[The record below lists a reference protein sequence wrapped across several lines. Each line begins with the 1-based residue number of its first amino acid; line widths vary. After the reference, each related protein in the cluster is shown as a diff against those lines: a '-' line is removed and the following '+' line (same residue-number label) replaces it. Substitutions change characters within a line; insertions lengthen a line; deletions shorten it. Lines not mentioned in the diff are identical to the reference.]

1 MPARAP
7 VSMVRQAAKGV
18 GGMRTIEYLRHEFH
32 DSEPEQCKTLLPV
45 FLCDVPYLIYRGVIP
60 PLEILNAILKEGGS
74 VGGMGPGATWS
85 PFSIDE
91 AEYEEL
97 IAALMT
103 LDLGTIREQAR
114 FVPDRIKQDAELANR
129 SDRLEWLKAVR
140 EKYSKD
146 NA

>member
-1 MPARAP
+1 
-7 VSMVRQAAKGV
+7 
-18 GGMRTIEYLRHEFH
+18 
-32 DSEPEQCKTLLPV
+32 
-45 FLCDVPYLIYRGVIP
+45 
-60 PLEILNAILKEGGS
+60 
-74 VGGMGPGATWS
+74 MGPGATWS

-97 IAALMT
+97 IAALLT

-114 FVPDRIKQDAELANR
+114 FVPDRIKEDAELANR